1 MMSGTFLV
9 WSSSVWCCLL
19 PSSYTRLT
27 VSHTV
32 SSAEGRPVGRNETEE
47 TGSRG
52 GRNER
57 RLRRKKRSVNGC
69 DCKNFILDLRFRF
82 TSLFVRPVSHPAPLV
97 VPGLPHVN
105 RPRPPAFTSLA
116 PLAGSA
122 APAVGVMSVTRPF
135 AARDATEPGHERRRS
150 FTRLT
155 VACGSVSHSL
165 TSPLVLRS
173 FTPYVVSLTPASL
186 GVGLSLF
193 TLPTRDS
200 VTRGRLRRVG

>member
-1 MMSGTFLV
+1 MMSGTLLV

-82 TSLFVRPVSHPAPLV
+82 TSLFVRPVCLSTLLRAHSLV
-97 VPGLPHVN
+97 
-105 RPRPPAFTSLA
+105 S
-116 PLAGSA
+116 
-122 APAVGVMSVTRPF
+122 TRRRR
-135 AARDATEPGHERRRS
+135 RDA
-150 FTRLT
+150 
-155 VACGSVSHSL
+155 
-165 TSPLVLRS
+165 
-173 FTPYVVSLTPASL
+173 
-186 GVGLSLF
+186 
-193 TLPTRDS
+193 
-200 VTRGRLRRVG
+200 